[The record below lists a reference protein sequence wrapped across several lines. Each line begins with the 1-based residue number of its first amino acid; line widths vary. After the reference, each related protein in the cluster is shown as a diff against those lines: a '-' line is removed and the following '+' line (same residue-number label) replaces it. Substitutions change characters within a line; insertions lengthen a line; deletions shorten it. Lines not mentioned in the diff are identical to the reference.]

1 MNLLQRMAK
10 GLQQFLAPQP
20 RSTYSGPL
28 QVQNLTRGTVLAVRL
43 EAAHTGP
50 SRRKGLLG
58 RHGLQPGDGLWIS
71 PCEPSSKESAKRGRP
86 VASFRMSGC
95 AERA

>member
-58 RHGLQPGDGLWIS
+58 ATAFNPAMDSGFLPANQCTH
-71 PCEPSSKESAKRGRP
+71 SS
-86 VASFRMSGC
+86 
-95 AERA
+95 